1 MKSRIEQLQ
10 AVLQGLVFAAVF
22 GAITAGGDILVTLQD
37 YESIDWH
44 HVRAAAMT
52 GALMGV
58 AAFWKAQ
65 VNLMK
70 EPPK

>member
-1 MKSRIEQLQ
+1 MKSRIEQLK
-10 AVLQGLVFAAVF
+10 ALVEGVAFAF
-22 GAITAGGDILVTLQD
+22 IGGAITGGGDLLITLQD
-37 YESIDWH
+37 YDNIDYH
-44 HVRAAAMT
+44 HVRVAAIT

-58 AAFWKAQ
+58 AAWWKAQ